1 MSNKGLYQTGL
12 VFTALTALG
21 WILFVIGSMSFPQ
34 VEGAGVVEGYLAR
47 ADSSANLLYTWGG
60 VLGSLSVIPVFLA
73 FFQGFRQETGSV
85 LVVPVTFAVVGV
97 AFLTMGFMVD
107 TGSLI
112 YYFGPAVAAAEGSDA
127 ELMVKA
133 AQLAQDSIEVTWAIG
148 SFLAY
153 GGSVVWMAIL
163 LFRASRAPR
172 WMNWAGI
179 IGGLAGFVWLVRFIP
194 VSAPQ
199 SAGIIILLL
208 NIVLTMVWLVGLSI
222 VLTRSGE
229 EETAHLT

>member
-12 VFTALTALG
+12 VFAALTALG

-112 YYFGPAVAAAEGSDA
+112 YYFGPAVAAAEGPDA

-163 LFRASRAPR
+163 LFRASRVPR

-199 SAGIIILLL
+199 SAGIILLLL

-229 EETAHLT
+229 EENAHLT